1 MLPRVDSDVCLARG
15 LSASEPLTT
24 TMSTTV
30 RPLTKADEATWRKL
44 FLAYHEYYK
53 LTPDDTVISTTFARF
68 LDDSEP
74 MFASLAVSESG
85 EPVGLVHWLTHR
97 STLAVND
104 YIYLHDLF
112 VVENTRSRGI
122 GRKLIEHVY
131 EDADKRKAARV
142 YWQTQVRAALVPVSS
157 LAPNSLTAIDLVSLS
172 TTTIARSSSTSRPA
186 SRTDLFATRDRT
198 RSDRGGGWREMR
210 SSACNDCVVGNRRA
224 EDLLARRAP
233 SLSMRCGCLSAGEQ
247 LSTVLARVEPP
258 VERWCRVAAV
268 CGTRDCICCLSA
280 GS

>member
-1 MLPRVDSDVCLARG
+1 
-15 LSASEPLTT
+15 
-24 TMSTTV
+24 MSTTV
-30 RPLTKADEATWRKL
+30 RPLTQADEPAWRKL

-112 VVENTRSRGI
+112 VADNTRSRGI

-131 EDADKRKAARV
+131 EDADQRKAARV
-142 YWQTQVRAALVPVSS
+142 YWQTKVRAALEPV
-157 LAPNSLTAIDLVSLS
+157 
-172 TTTIARSSSTSRPA
+172 
-186 SRTDLFATRDRT
+186 
-198 RSDRGGGWREMR
+198 
-210 SSACNDCVVGNRRA
+210 
-224 EDLLARRAP
+224 
-233 SLSMRCGCLSAGEQ
+233 
-247 LSTVLARVEPP
+247 
-258 VERWCRVAAV
+258 
-268 CGTRDCICCLSA
+268 CCLASKLIHGDCSGLPQHDNHRAQLLYVKA
-280 GS
+280 GFKNGFVCYQRPNKE